1 MHEVHAE
8 ILILLAVL
16 PVSGVRHMDD
26 IETAIMSTK
35 GQVIIPARLRRK
47 YGLKK
52 GRKVLFMEE
61 EGYIKVLPPTDLRSL
76 CGCWPELDVDTLT
89 KEIIEDRERD
99 AEIERERERQIEQK
113 TEKNLKK
120 K

>member
-1 MHEVHAE
+1 MEDIE
-8 ILILLAVL
+8 TE
-16 PVSGVRHMDD
+16 D

-35 GQVIIPARLRRK
+35 GQVIIPARLRKK

-52 GRKVLFMEE
+52 GKKIVFIEE
-61 EGYIKVLPPTDLRSL
+61 PGYIKVMPPTDLRSL
-76 CGCWPELDVDTLT
+76 CGSWPDLDVDTLT

-99 AEIERERERQIEQK
+99 AEIERERERQIEGQIEK
-113 TEKNLKK
+113 AAKKNLKK